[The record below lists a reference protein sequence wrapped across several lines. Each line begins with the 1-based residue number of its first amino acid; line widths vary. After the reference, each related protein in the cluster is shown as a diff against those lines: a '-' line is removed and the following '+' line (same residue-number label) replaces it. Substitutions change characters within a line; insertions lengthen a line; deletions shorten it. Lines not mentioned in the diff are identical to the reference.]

1 MRIGT
6 WNLEGRWTPD
16 HAAVMADLKCD
27 VWLLT
32 ENQRNTE
39 LPGRKPGQASID
51 HIAVPRDWQVLGA
64 ARIRVAQRLSD
75 HDAYWV
81 EVER

>member
-6 WNLEGRWTPD
+6 GNLEGSGFSRGAQATI
-16 HAAVMADLKCD
+16 ASAVARLGMSVA
-27 VWLLT
+27 T
-32 ENQRNTE
+32 AE

-51 HIAVPRDWQVLGA
+51 HIAVPQDWQVLGA